1 MNSCSKSQKYVLDVS
16 GDIQDSRLSNN
27 NGLKTEPI
35 TDLTDTLNVL
45 HSMVDRSSNGGQDS
59 VKNNENF
66 HSMNSDSTDEKT
78 KTQNHDLDKK
88 VSAKPSEVPPS
99 IHVQL
104 SPQILKAVQDYDN
117 GDPEV
122 DQWTIFNM
130 QLPPP
135 LPPEAPEFPLNSD
148 VKETTLQ
155 SWLHP
160 PTPTVTVESKR
171 EAFSEKLMEYCL
183 LKNQPVT
190 VIKGLTTALKIG
202 KCCSK
207 FLKPML

>member
-1 MNSCSKSQKYVLDVS
+1 MQRTEMH
-16 GDIQDSRLSNN
+16 DSNT
-27 NGLKTEPI
+27 GMKTEPI

-45 HSMVDRSSNGGQDS
+45 HSMVDRSSKGDA
-59 VKNNENF
+59 VKNDENF
-66 HSMNSDSTDEKT
+66 PSTNFDSIDDKSKT
-78 KTQNHDLDKK
+78 SLDLDKN

-99 IHVQL
+99 IHIHL
-104 SPQILKAVQDYDN
+104 SEQIIKAVQDYDN
-117 GDPEV
+117 GVPGV

-130 QLPPP
+130 QSPPP
-135 LPPEAPEFPLNSD
+135 LPPEAPECPLKSD
-148 VKETTLQ
+148 VKEATLQ

-183 LKNQPVT
+183 LQNQPVT

-202 KCCSK
+202 
-207 FLKPML
+207 